1 MEKLFT
7 SHYLFLVFSFSLLPL
22 DRKTKDHPFPDGL
35 GFPHQQLLLL
45 KDLFGHTAVSLQYF
59 NQIGALHIV
68 ITEAIAVE
76 DIPS

>member
-35 GFPHQQLLLL
+35 GFPHQQFLLL
-45 KDLFGHTAVSLQYF
+45 KDLFGYAAVSLQYF
-59 NQIGALHIV
+59 NHVSALGVV